1 MRIVGIS
8 LAAAGL
14 AGLGLSAVVA
24 QAVLASVHPSK
35 TEAVTPVWNTTLTR
49 G

>member
-14 AGLGLSAVVA
+14 ASLGLSAVVA
-24 QAVLASVHPSK
+24 QAVLAPIHPGK
-35 TEAVTPVWNTTLTR
+35 TEIVTPVWNTTVTR
-49 G
+49 D